1 MGLRSGAVSTPTMIA
16 QQVIWNVKRDSL
28 LRAVDDFWKNFF
40 VIMINNINRCLYLQP
55 ISSFSLLNDQRNIFV
70 VTIQA

>member
-28 LRAVDDFWKNFF
+28 LWAVDEIWKNFF
-40 VIMINNINRCLYLQP
+40 VIMINNINRCLHSQP
-55 ISSFSLLNDQRNIFV
+55 INSFRVLNDQRNIFV